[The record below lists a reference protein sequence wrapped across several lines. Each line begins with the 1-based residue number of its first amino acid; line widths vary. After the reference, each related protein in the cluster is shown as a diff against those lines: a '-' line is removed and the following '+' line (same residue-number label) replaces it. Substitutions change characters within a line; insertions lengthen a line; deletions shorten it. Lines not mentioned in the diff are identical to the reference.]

1 MNEPHPMFNGAPRT
15 LALLER
21 HFAEE
26 EGKKH
31 NPVTAVRHGEELR
44 DLAIALEREL
54 AEATSR
60 ISEGGNAAMEAMCK
74 VSCALRK
81 AVDRLPE
88 GDPAITG
95 LSIARTLLDTEIEG
109 LYATGAVPTPS
120 THAAKEAP

>member
-1 MNEPHPMFNGAPRT
+1 MDEKKYDDRT
-15 LALLER
+15 GSLALIEFAQSLEIE
-21 HFAEE
+21 HAECTRQLE
-26 EGKKH
+26 E
-31 NPVTAVRHGEELR
+31 
-44 DLAIALEREL
+44 ALSAL
-54 AEATSR
+54 
-60 ISEGGNAAMEAMCK
+60 SEGGNAAMEAMCK